1 MCNIRLSRA
10 KRKDVPAIAD
20 MAHTLVEHGL
30 PLSWDERRVA
40 HCLTNTDCIVINA
53 KDGRRLVG
61 FAIMEFLDGRAHLYL
76 LAVQPGYQ
84 GQGIGRVLLEWLH
97 SSARTA
103 GIFLIDVEV
112 RVSNLSAQSFY
123 RSLGFC
129 EAGVRRGY
137 YGGKED
143 ALRMSCNLSAD
154 MA

>member
-1 MCNIRLSRA
+1 M
-10 KRKDVPAIAD
+10 
-20 MAHTLVEHGL
+20 
-30 PLSWDERRVA
+30 
-40 HCLTNTDCIVINA
+40 
-53 KDGRRLVG
+53 
-61 FAIMEFLDGRAHLYL
+61 
-76 LAVQPGYQ
+76 
-84 GQGIGRVLLEWLH
+84 LLEWLH